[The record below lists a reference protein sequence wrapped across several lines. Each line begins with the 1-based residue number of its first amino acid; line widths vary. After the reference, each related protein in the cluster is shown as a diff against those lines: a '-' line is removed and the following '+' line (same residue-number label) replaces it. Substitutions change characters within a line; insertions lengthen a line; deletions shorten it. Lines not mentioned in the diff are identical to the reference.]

1 MHLKKS
7 WKRIFLME
15 SLHWKFFKAVTQPGL
30 FFGFKSQIAMKKYKV
45 NLIGTTKLN
54 FSTSLSHAR
63 GNAQVSYQS
72 LFCYIAN
79 TINSVPSILKAASWK
94 VTCRVEHHWIQCMAF
109 AKSLSCKRA
118 SMALLFHQ
126 GTAVLVYLV
135 IIRLCAYKPVLSQC
149 YHCTK

>member
-1 MHLKKS
+1 
-7 WKRIFLME
+7 ME
-15 SLHWKFFKAVTQPGL
+15 SLHWKFFKGVMQPGL

-94 VTCRVEHHWIQCMAF
+94 VTCRVEHHRIQCMAF

>member
-1 MHLKKS
+1 
-7 WKRIFLME
+7 ME

-72 LFCYIAN
+72 LF
-79 TINSVPSILKAASWK
+79 
-94 VTCRVEHHWIQCMAF
+94 
-109 AKSLSCKRA
+109 
-118 SMALLFHQ
+118 LLHSKYYQFC
-126 GTAVLVYLV
+126 TLYLEG
-135 IIRLCAYKPVLSQC
+135 S
-149 YHCTK
+149 